1 MVLGNKRLW
10 LGILLLSKLL
20 WNVAIASTVRS
31 HSKGD
36 TDSRED
42 TALSDEDGAAAVSRR
57 IMRAEKTQEESVEVP
72 AAGLEKTVPF
82 DDVLFNVTVT
92 QPPFAQSSESS
103 QHAGEQQDCRWYD
116 WSPWSYCSKSCGQGW
131 KSRKRTVALQPRHGG
146 LECDGASED
155 FDHCNE
161 VDCPVDCG
169 WGVWSDWSHCTASCD
184 GGTRQRGKPIKVQN
198 NSLGKPCNM
207 AEGIQVEDCGTSPCP
222 RDCTWADWT
231 KWGECS
237 TTCAGGVK
245 LRSRSIA
252 EAAIADGKK
261 CEGAT
266 QDEEV
271 CNVKAC
277 PTDCVLADWSNWKAC
292 SVTCGN
298 GTSLRERKVLVKE
311 ESGGR
316 PCSEP
321 LEEEVPCTEKVCP
334 VDCSWGDWSH
344 WSHCSQTCGS
354 NVSLWAT
361 STRKRLVKESAGGRP
376 CDGEDEQKKL
386 CGQKPCPIDC
396 VWADWNEWKA
406 CTKSCGAGIT
416 DRLRNISTP
425 AAHGGKECF
434 GSTRDVKTCNEE
446 MCPQDCSGIRGPVM
460 LIGNSGPNAAGHVV
474 RGLPSAIASLIRQ
487 LHGAVKSAS
496 VRNMRRGAA
505 TALTASQRRS

>member
-1 MVLGNKRLW
+1 MVPYFSPFNRCLYDMMVLGNKRLW
-10 LGILLLSKLL
+10 LGILLPSKLL

-42 TALSDEDGAAAVSRR
+42 ASLSDEDGAAAVSRR
-57 IMRAEKTQEESVEVP
+57 IMRAEKTQESVEVP
-72 AAGLEKTVPF
+72 AAGLEKTETVPF

-261 CEGAT
+261 MRRSHSGRGGLQRQGVPNGLC
-266 QDEEV
+266 
-271 CNVKAC
+271 AC
-277 PTDCVLADWSNWKAC
+277 RLEQLE
-292 SVTCGN
+292 
-298 GTSLRERKVLVKE
+298 SLF
-311 ESGGR
+311 
-316 PCSEP
+316 
-321 LEEEVPCTEKVCP
+321 
-334 VDCSWGDWSH
+334 GD
-344 WSHCSQTCGS
+344 
-354 NVSLWAT
+354 LWQ
-361 STRKRLVKESAGGRP
+361 R
-376 CDGEDEQKKL
+376 
-386 CGQKPCPIDC
+386 
-396 VWADWNEWKA
+396 
-406 CTKSCGAGIT
+406 
-416 DRLRNISTP
+416 
-425 AAHGGKECF
+425 H
-434 GSTRDVKTCNEE
+434 
-446 MCPQDCSGIRGPVM
+446 
-460 LIGNSGPNAAGHVV
+460 
-474 RGLPSAIASLIRQ
+474 
-487 LHGAVKSAS
+487 KSARTQS
-496 VRNMRRGAA
+496 LGQRGRWWP
-505 TALTASQRRS
+505 TVQ